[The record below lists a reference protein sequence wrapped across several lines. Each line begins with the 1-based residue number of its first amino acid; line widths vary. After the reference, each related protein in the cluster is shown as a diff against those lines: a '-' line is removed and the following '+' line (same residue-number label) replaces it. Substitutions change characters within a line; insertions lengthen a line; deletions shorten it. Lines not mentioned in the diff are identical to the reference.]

1 MPCQRLLPAPVAQ
14 HHNTVHSSRKPPDDS
29 RRRQIR
35 SVMESVSSRRRP
47 PIRGRR
53 LQHHRRDVPSFSTR
67 PLRQL
72 PELRW
77 PFHVGNRG
85 TNTRIKHYIQAPNS
99 EYSLTRSVRSSDTSS
114 ELERNTRHTL
124 WHPNVDQ
131 PLHTRLQHL
140 MRLPNHRVRVRRGET
155 QLLCS
160 NSVLS
165 SSLGPLTG
173 ER

>member
-1 MPCQRLLPAPVAQ
+1 MPCQRLLPASVAQ
-14 HHNTVHSSRKPPDDS
+14 HHDPVHSPRKSPDTS

-47 PIRGRR
+47 PSRGGRIQR
-53 LQHHRRDVPSFSTR
+53 HRGDIPSFGTC
-67 PLRQL
+67 PLCQL
-72 PELRW
+72 PERPW
-77 PFHVGNRG
+77 PFYVSNRG
-85 TNTRIKHYIQAPNS
+85 TNTRIKHYVQAPDS
-99 EYSLTRSVRSSDTSS
+99 EYSPTRSVRSSDTPS

-140 MRLPNHRVRVRRGET
+140 MRLPNHRVRGRRGET
-155 QLLCS
+155 QLLCT

-165 SSLGPLTG
+165 PSLRPLTG